1 MTANWVNYL
10 NIYVTESFWL
20 VRSPKAAKCLKM
32 ACQISELGKK
42 QCIKHNFSMYTLP
55 LVQER
60 YLCGVFLC
68 SINVPGT

>member
-42 QCIKHNFSMYTLP
+42 MYKTQVFYVYSTFGTREILMWCFP
-55 LVQER
+55 LF
-60 YLCGVFLC
+60 Y
-68 SINVPGT
+68 